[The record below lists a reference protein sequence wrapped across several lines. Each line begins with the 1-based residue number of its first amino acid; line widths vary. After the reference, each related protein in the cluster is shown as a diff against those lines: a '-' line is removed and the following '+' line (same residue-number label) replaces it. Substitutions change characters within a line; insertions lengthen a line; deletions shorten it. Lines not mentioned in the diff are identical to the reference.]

1 MVEEH
6 GNGASHSWDVV
17 LDMNVKGRRLRLGC
31 WLVFFGGDHFVAE
44 AVVGC
49 GGESFHVRG
58 SSGCASGEER
68 KDENGDSEVVFLL
81 D

>member
-49 GGESFHVRG
+49 GGESRRKGKQRLRFRRG
-58 SSGCASGEER
+58 KEG
-68 KDENGDSEVVFLL
+68 
-81 D
+81 